1 MRLGSDSGGLNQ
13 IMPLGHNRIMSH
25 LLLKGVHPVY
35 RTVHIHT
42 YTCVCACVFTLC
54 NTEAIIHTVT
64 CRVDVSSDEEAVCS
78 LLFIASLSM
87 FLSLKQNMTAV
98 IKEQLLYV
106 STNLYI
112 YYTDFMH
119 VVLAYL
125 MSLCFKMA
133 AATQPPS
140 T

>member
-13 IMPLGHNRIMSH
+13 IMPLGHNRIMSC

-54 NTEAIIHTVT
+54 NTEVIIHTVT
-64 CRVDVSSDEEAVCS
+64 CRVDVSSDGEAVCS

-87 FLSLKQNMTAV
+87 FLSLKQG
-98 IKEQLLYV
+98 I
-106 STNLYI
+106 
-112 YYTDFMH
+112 
-119 VVLAYL
+119 
-125 MSLCFKMA
+125 
-133 AATQPPS
+133 
-140 T
+140 

>member
-42 YTCVCACVFTLC
+42 YACVCACVFTLC
-54 NTEAIIHTVT
+54 NTEVVIHAVT
-64 CRVDVSSDEEAVCS
+64 CHVDVSSDGEAVCS

-87 FLSLKQNMTAV
+87 FLSLKQR
-98 IKEQLLYV
+98 I
-106 STNLYI
+106 
-112 YYTDFMH
+112 
-119 VVLAYL
+119 
-125 MSLCFKMA
+125 
-133 AATQPPS
+133 
-140 T
+140 

>member
-1 MRLGSDSGGLNQ
+1 MHLGSDSGGLNQ
-13 IMPLGHNRIMSH
+13 IMPLGHNRIMS
-25 LLLKGVHPVY
+25 HPVY

-87 FLSLKQNMTAV
+87 FLSLKQR
-98 IKEQLLYV
+98 I
-106 STNLYI
+106 
-112 YYTDFMH
+112 
-119 VVLAYL
+119 
-125 MSLCFKMA
+125 
-133 AATQPPS
+133 
-140 T
+140 

>member
-98 IKEQLLYV
+98 IKEQLLYF

-133 AATQPPS
+133 AATWPPS